1 MVETIKRI
9 IIGEDRT
16 MIRCSRDDN
25 NNNNNR
31 NSNNDDRGRLTT
43 TSRRILLLL
52 RHDNN
57 NNAIVSR
64 RRRRRR
70 DYNYNYHL
78 RRRHGSPPRLVLLKL
93 LMVLMVTFSCC
104 CCCLSMINA
113 FHCHH
118 PSHRSLPRHSKIQ
131 QTRQQVQVQRQQ
143 QSTSKT
149 TSLNL
154 FLRPDW
160 MRRAGRIEEKRKER
174 KQIYNSLRKRQ
185 NELGILLKP
194 ERYRVVSSNN
204 NNNNNSNNVDVD
216 VDVDNVNNF
225 LLKVYLF
232 LPENDWDAN
241 DESNVFDR
249 LDHGEIIT
257 SINKEKITASASAS
271 ASDSNINPDNDT
283 DDYSSV
289 GEEVIWIE
297 HDRGGWSPTTVDGI
311 IRLIP
316 ILDDDDDKNDS
327 GNDDGR

>member
-1 MVETIKRI
+1 
-9 IIGEDRT
+9 
-16 MIRCSRDDN
+16 
-25 NNNNNR
+25 
-31 NSNNDDRGRLTT
+31 
-43 TSRRILLLL
+43 
-52 RHDNN
+52 
-57 NNAIVSR
+57 
-64 RRRRRR
+64 
-70 DYNYNYHL
+70 
-78 RRRHGSPPRLVLLKL
+78 
-93 LMVLMVTFSCC
+93 
-104 CCCLSMINA
+104 
-113 FHCHH
+113 
-118 PSHRSLPRHSKIQ
+118 
-131 QTRQQVQVQRQQ
+131 
-143 QSTSKT
+143 
-149 TSLNL
+149 
-154 FLRPDW
+154 

-216 VDVDNVNNF
+216 VDNVNNF

-249 LDHGEIIT
+249 LNHGEIIT
-257 SINKEKITASASAS
+257 SINKEKISASTS
-271 ASDSNINPDNDT
+271 ASDSNNNTDNDT
-283 DDYSSV
+283 DDYLSV